1 MGFLL
6 DSEPD
11 SAPPVAEVAD
21 FLLPD
26 LEEGLGAPGGFPA
39 AEDGLAF
46 EGVLLDPRGMLGV
59 EVDFLGSSFL
69 AWLSVDSSFI
79 SFVALQEIGVMWMFY
94 ECLSRATWAMRAT
107 KDGEREVPGSRKVI
121 IC

>member
-11 SAPPVAEVAD
+11 SAPPGAEVAD

-46 EGVLLDPRGMLGV
+46 EGVLLDPRGMLGA
-59 EVDFLGSSFL
+59 EIDFLGSSLL
-69 AWLSVDSSFI
+69 AWLSMDSSFM
-79 SFVALQEIGVMWMFY
+79 SFVALQGVGVY
-94 ECLSRATWAMRAT
+94 ECFTS
-107 KDGEREVPGSRKVI
+107 V
-121 IC
+121 